1 MIIVVSLIVLASL
14 FFWPYMWEGEILGKW
29 ASIVTILSLVGAP
42 IAYFVKQDDREKEKE
57 IEKERE
63 RKLAEAMERERK
75 LAEAMERR
83 RTSKNLYGE
92 LFDTLSAI
100 KGGTFPKDLIDVNI
114 GSKTFT
120 FTNRFLN
127 HDIYDSLIFSGG
139 IKFLDSELLQKTQ
152 NIFNMIKN
160 HNHYLR
166 LALDN
171 RGKDNKVSKTTM
183 QYYVLLDK
191 YERQLLDEI
200 PRVMDHLE
208 KKFGFKPSS

>member
-1 MIIVVSLIVLASL
+1 
-14 FFWPYMWEGEILGKW
+14 MWEGEILGKW

-42 IAYFVKQDDREKEKE
+42 IAYFVKQDEREKEKE
-57 IEKERE
+57 MEKERE

-100 KGGTFPKDLIDVNI
+100 KGDTFPRDLIDVDF
-114 GSKTFT
+114 GGKTFT

-139 IKFLDSELLQKTQ
+139 IKFLDSELHQKTQ

-166 LALDN
+166 LALEN
-171 RGKDNKVSKTTM
+171 RDKDNKISKATM

-200 PRVMDHLE
+200 PHVMDHLE

>member
-1 MIIVVSLIVLASL
+1 
-14 FFWPYMWEGEILGKW
+14 MWEGEILGKW

-42 IAYFVKQDDREKEKE
+42 IAYFVKQNEREKEKE
-57 IEKERE
+57 MERERE

-100 KGGTFPKDLIDVNI
+100 KGGTFPKDMLDVEFNGRI
-114 GSKTFT
+114 LT

-139 IKFLDSELLQKTQ
+139 IKFLDSVLHQKTQ
-152 NIFNMIKN
+152 NIFSMIKN

-166 LALDN
+166 LTLEN
-171 RGKDNKVSKTTM
+171 RDRDDKVSKATM
-183 QYYVLLDK
+183 RYCALLDK

-200 PRVMDHLE
+200 PRVMRHLE
-208 KKFGFKPSS
+208 KKFGFKPPS